1 MTTSEFNKI
10 KTFLK
15 KHECYQVIE
24 KHIDTINTYNI
35 FFLNIWMD
43 DGIIGFDDVY
53 ENILNLDYISPI
65 K

>member
-1 MTTSEFNKI
+1 
-10 KTFLK
+10 
-15 KHECYQVIE
+15 VIE